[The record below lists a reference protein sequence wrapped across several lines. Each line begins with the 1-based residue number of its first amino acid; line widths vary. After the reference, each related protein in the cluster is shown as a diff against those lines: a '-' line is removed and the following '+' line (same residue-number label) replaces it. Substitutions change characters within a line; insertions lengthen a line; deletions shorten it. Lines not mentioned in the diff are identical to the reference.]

1 MLADTVMELLCRP
14 PSDAETVDWDSR
26 PFERSTLVKA
36 LSSTVEAQRVGQIRS
51 LYFDLLR
58 RDTTA
63 ADCDEVRDWV
73 NRRLGVD
80 EVTRELAALP
90 EARRVS
96 HLRQIFV
103 DRSGWDPRGW
113 DDPGL
118 RRWVDSPFTLAEIR
132 SRLASQRPLVGVH
145 YFAWYRI
152 DQRGWGNDSTTVAP
166 DSPKPALGRY
176 DSGDTD
182 VIAAQIRQI
191 EGAGFDFAIVHVIAG
206 SPRTWTNARTFFD
219 RLSGQRLKAAI
230 ILDGLYA
237 EPPAT
242 KAMWVQK
249 VNTEFAGHG
258 QYLLIHGAP
267 LIMLF
272 SAPVDFDVPGVL
284 LRNVYWTERYDPG
297 SNVFNPD
304 YQVHAR
310 DWPFWSPSPQPL
322 VNGVVPVI
330 PGYTDAALGRPRSMV
345 HPRKDGQTYRDQ
357 WQRAIALHPELI
369 LIYSWN
375 EYFERTAI
383 EPTDAWGNQYLQM
396 TACYIRHAHR
406 GTSGTC

>member
-1 MLADTVMELLCRP
+1 MEVLCRP
-14 PSDAETVDWDSR
+14 PSDAETVDWDNR
-26 PFERSTLVKA
+26 PFERSALVKA
-36 LSSTVEAQRVGQIRS
+36 LTSTVEAQRVGQIRS

-80 EVTRELAALP
+80 EVTHELAALP
-90 EARRVS
+90 EARRVA
-96 HLRQIFV
+96 HVRQIFI

-166 DSPKPALGRY
+166 DSPKPALGWY
-176 DSGDTD
+176 DSGDSD

-206 SPRTWTNARTFFD
+206 SPRTWTHARTFFD

-230 ILDGLYA
+230 ILDGLYT
-237 EPPAT
+237 EPAAA

-258 QYLLIHGAP
+258 QYLLIDGEP

-272 SAPVDFDVPGVL
+272 SAPLDFDVPGVL

-297 SNVFNPD
+297 RNVFNPD

-330 PGYTDAALGRPRSMV
+330 PGYTDAALGRPQSMV
-345 HPRKDGQTYRDQ
+345 HPRRDGQTYREQ

-396 TACYIRHAHR
+396 TACYIQHAHR
-406 GTSGTC
+406 GTPGTC